1 MNDQIKVPCI
11 CPRCNGNHYIR
22 VESTE
27 LDCPMCKTEVVD
39 KLGNTIEFQ
48 MGIVYLSKDQTRINV
63 EGGRESRIKKSGETI

>member
-22 VESTE
+22 VESE
-27 LDCPMCKTEVVD
+27 LDCPMCKAEVVN
-39 KLGNTIEFQ
+39 KLGSTIEFQ